1 MGRGFQTGKTTKGH
15 SLTRAG
21 GLCSKGAAC
30 LPGLCRRGVLWV
42 TAWGVQP
49 VPAGIGG
56 RGCSWPGGLSLVGW
70 TDSYPAVG
78 RAVHP
83 GRSVM
88 PGLQLAKAGCAV
100 SVGGGR
106 WGSAGCFGG
115 GVWPQAGQTQRWP
128 RSAAG
133 MRSSTEAGIRVCMHQ
148 QVSGGNPAATAQAL
162 AWPHKGQ
169 VAGEGAADMA
179 PVYAVFSHPLAG
191 RGNSPECAA
200 RPVARPIAGV
210 AATRAVA
217 VHPGTVP
224 RWAPWV
230 LWTQWARGRVAP
242 WVGEQVVS
250 AWRRCSGLAKHL

>member
-1 MGRGFQTGKTTKGH
+1 MGSGFQTGKTTKGH

-42 TAWGVQP
+42 TVWGVVQ
-49 VPAGIGG
+49 AGSGG
-56 RGCSWPGGLSLVGW
+56 RGCSRPGVLSLVGW
-70 TDSYPAVG
+70 TDSYPAAG

-88 PGLQLAKAGCAV
+88 PGLCGWQRPDAQSRWVEVAGAQR
-100 SVGGGR
+100 G
-106 WGSAGCFGG
+106 ALGCG

-162 AWPHKGQ
+162 VWPHKGQ

-179 PVYAVFSHPLAG
+179 PVYAVFSRRRAG
-191 RGNSPECAA
+191 RGSSPGCAA
-200 RPVARPIAGV
+200 RPVARPIAGF

-217 VHPGTVP
+217 VHPGTLP

-230 LWTQWARGRVAP
+230 LWTQWARGGWHR
-242 WVGEQVVS
+242 G
-250 AWRRCSGLAKHL
+250 

>member
-42 TAWGVQP
+42 TVLGVQP
-49 VPAGIGG
+49 AAVLCLVMGVRGG
-56 RGCSWPGGLSLVGW
+56 VLQHSPDGGARGPPR
-70 TDSYPAVG
+70 TEDMA
-78 RAVHP
+78 
-83 GRSVM
+83 
-88 PGLQLAKAGCAV
+88 PGLRLAIAGCAGHGAWRTQGTQRGA
-100 SVGGGR
+100 SG
-106 WGSAGCFGG
+106 GG

-162 AWPHKGQ
+162 VWPHKGQ

-179 PVYAVFSHPLAG
+179 PVYAVFSRRRAG
-191 RGNSPECAA
+191 RGSSPGCAA
-200 RPVARPIAGV
+200 RPVARPIAGF

-217 VHPGTVP
+217 VHPGTLP

>member
-30 LPGLCRRGVLWV
+30 LPGLCRCGVRWPTV
-42 TAWGVQP
+42 RRVQP
-49 VPAGIGG
+49 ARGASLGDGG
-56 RGCSWPGGLSLVGW
+56 RGGVRQHSPDGGARGPPRTERGSW
-70 TDSYPAVG
+70 A
-78 RAVHP
+78 A
-83 GRSVM
+83 
-88 PGLQLAKAGCAV
+88 
-100 SVGGGR
+100 VGGGR
-106 WGSAGCFGG
+106 MRRPRCVEGTGAQRGASGG
-115 GVWPQAGQTQRWP
+115 AGVWPQAGQTQRWP
-128 RSAAG
+128 RSAAV

-162 AWPHKGQ
+162 VWPHKGQ

-179 PVYAVFSHPLAG
+179 PVYAVFSRRRAG
-191 RGNSPECAA
+191 RGSSPGCAA
-200 RPVARPIAGV
+200 RPVARPIAGF

-224 RWAPWV
+224 RWAPWA

>member
-1 MGRGFQTGKTTKGH
+1 MGSGFQTGKTTKGH

-42 TAWGVQP
+42 TVWGVVQ
-49 VPAGIGG
+49 AGSGG
-56 RGCSWPGGLSLVGW
+56 RGCSRPGVLSLVGW
-70 TDSYPAVG
+70 TDSYPAAG

-88 PGLQLAKAGCAV
+88 PGLCGWQRPDAQSRWVEVAGAQR
-100 SVGGGR
+100 G
-106 WGSAGCFGG
+106 ALGCG

-162 AWPHKGQ
+162 VWPHKGQ

-179 PVYAVFSHPLAG
+179 PVYAVFSRPRAG
-191 RGNSPECAA
+191 RGSSPGCAA
-200 RPVARPIAGV
+200 RPVAGPIAGA
-210 AATRAVA
+210 AATGAVGA
-217 VHPGTVP
+217 VP
-224 RWAPWV
+224 RWAPWGQR
-230 LWTQWARGRVAP
+230 TQWVRWPWRVALRE
-242 WVGEQVVS
+242 GEQVVS
-250 AWRRCSGLAKHL
+250 AWRTCSGLAKHL